1 MPEWGSLFY
10 VGCLRLYENEYMLLS
25 LFILDSSHL
34 CCYNQNASTGYI
46 SLHILKRVAV
56 VSTVY
61 RLKTTK
67 EREQIMGVYVITGG
81 ATGIGAETRR
91 LLLEEGHEV
100 FNIDYKGGDLEAD
113 LSTDE
118 GVSSAI
124 RAVEEQYPD
133 GIDGL
138 ISNAGVGPTASP
150 EKIFSL
156 NFYAGVY
163 IAEGLRHLLMKRRGC
178 CVMTCSNSITNS
190 SVRMDWVELLT
201 NLRNRERGMDL
212 ARMIPQAQTAS
223 AYSSSKCALARWVR
237 RVSPSWAVDGLRINA
252 VAPGNTTTPM
262 TRGLTEQQRDAAL
275 LIPIP
280 TRYGTREFLDAE
292 EIANSITFLASPKAS
307 GINGV
312 VLFVDGGID
321 ALMRSERF

>member
-1 MPEWGSLFY
+1 
-10 VGCLRLYENEYMLLS
+10 
-25 LFILDSSHL
+25 
-34 CCYNQNASTGYI
+34 
-46 SLHILKRVAV
+46 
-56 VSTVY
+56 
-61 RLKTTK
+61 
-67 EREQIMGVYVITGG
+67 MGIYVITGG
-81 ATGIGAETRR
+81 TTGIGAEVRG

-100 FNIDYKGGDLEAD
+100 FNIDYKGGDFQAD

-118 GVSSAI
+118 GVAAAI
-124 RAVEEQYPD
+124 QAVEERYPD

-138 ISNAGVGPTASP
+138 ISNAGVGPTAPP

-156 NFYAGVY
+156 NFYAGTY
-163 IAEGLRHLLMKRRGC
+163 IAEGLRPLLMKKKGS
-178 CVMTCSNSITNS
+178 CVMTSSNSITNS

-212 ARMIPQAQTAS
+212 ARMIPQSQAAS
-223 AYSSSKCALARWVR
+223 VYSSSKCALARWVR
-237 RVSPSWAVDGLRINA
+237 RVSPSWAVDGLRINV

-262 TRGLTEQQRDAAL
+262 TKGLTEQQRDAAL

-292 EIANSITFLASPKAS
+292 EIANSIVFLASRKSS
-307 GINGV
+307 GVNGV

>member
-1 MPEWGSLFY
+1 
-10 VGCLRLYENEYMLLS
+10 
-25 LFILDSSHL
+25 
-34 CCYNQNASTGYI
+34 
-46 SLHILKRVAV
+46 
-56 VSTVY
+56 
-61 RLKTTK
+61 
-67 EREQIMGVYVITGG
+67 MGVYVITGG
-81 ATGIGAETRR
+81 TTGIGAEVRR

-100 FNIDYKGGDLEAD
+100 FNIDYKGGDFRAD

-118 GVSSAI
+118 GVNAAI
-124 RAVEEQYPD
+124 QAVENKYPD

-138 ISNAGVGPTASP
+138 ISNAGVGPTAPP
-150 EKIFSL
+150 EKIFAL
-156 NFYAGVY
+156 NFYAGTY
-163 IAEGLRHLLMKRRGC
+163 IAEGLHPLLMKKKGC
-178 CVMTCSNSITNS
+178 CVVTSSNSITNPI
-190 SVRMDWVELLT
+190 VRMDWVELLT

-212 ARMIPQAQTAS
+212 ARMIPQSQAAS
-223 AYSSSKCALARWVR
+223 VYSSSKCALARWVR

-262 TRGLTEQQRDAAL
+262 TKGMTDQQREAAL

-292 EIANSITFLASPKAS
+292 EIANAIVFLASRKAS

-312 VLFVDGGID
+312 VLFADGGID

>member
-1 MPEWGSLFY
+1 
-10 VGCLRLYENEYMLLS
+10 
-25 LFILDSSHL
+25 
-34 CCYNQNASTGYI
+34 
-46 SLHILKRVAV
+46 
-56 VSTVY
+56 
-61 RLKTTK
+61 
-67 EREQIMGVYVITGG
+67 MGIYVITGG
-81 ATGIGAETRR
+81 TTGIGAEVRR

-100 FNIDYKGGDLEAD
+100 FNIDYKGGDVQVD

-118 GVSSAI
+118 GVNAAI
-124 RAVEEQYPD
+124 QAVENKYPD

-138 ISNAGVGPTASP
+138 ISNAGVGPTAPP
-150 EKIFSL
+150 EKIFAL
-156 NFYAGVY
+156 NFYAGTY
-163 IAEGLRHLLMKRRGC
+163 IAEGLRPLLMKKRGC
-178 CVMTCSNSITNS
+178 CVVTSSNSITNPV
-190 SVRMDWVELLT
+190 VRMDWVELLT

-212 ARMIPQAQTAS
+212 ARMIPQSQAAS
-223 AYSSSKCALARWVR
+223 VYSSSKCALARWVR

-262 TRGLTEQQRDAAL
+262 TKGMTDQQREAAL

-292 EIANSITFLASPKAS
+292 EIANAIVFLASRKAS

-312 VLFVDGGID
+312 VLFADGGID